1 MKSIFL
7 SASIPT
13 PDRSP
18 EFAKTVD
25 TACIAAAVA
34 ALVHVCLGRRRV
46 VWGGHPAIT
55 PMIAIIADE
64 IDVDYE
70 KWVTL
75 YQSEFFKDSF
85 PEDNAK
91 FSNIVVT
98 ENIDSSREKSL
109 EHLRKRMFTEND
121 LECAVFLGGMEGIR
135 DEYAMLKELS
145 PDTQL
150 YPLYSTGGATLS
162 LPFEHEDKELESLL
176 RSSIDYIDIF
186 YRILGLSANIA
197 RDRKVLT
204 EQDSSSINLAMQAS
218 LEGIPMVGAST
229 TRVREERITKKK
241 SEVKRRRRNAT
252 KKRKIAQNGK

>member
-34 ALVHVCLGRRRV
+34 ALVHVCLGRRRII
-46 VWGGHPAIT
+46 WGGHPAIT

-75 YQSEFFKDSF
+75 YQSDFFKDSF
-85 PEDNAK
+85 PEDNSK
-91 FSNIVVT
+91 FSNIIVT

-121 LECAVFLGGMEGIR
+121 VECAVFLGGMEGIR

-145 PDTQL
+145 PDTRL
-150 YPLYSTGGATLS
+150 YPLYSTGGSTLN
-162 LPFEHEDKELESLL
+162 LPFEHEDNELESLL
-176 RSSIDYIDIF
+176 HSSIDYIDIF
-186 YRILGLSANIA
+186 YRILGLSANIT
-197 RDRKVLT
+197 RDRKSLK
-204 EQDSSSINLAMQAS
+204 EQESSNITVTVPAPF
-218 LEGIPMVGAST
+218 LEVPEVRIST
-229 TRVREERITKKK
+229 KRVRVRPPTNKK
-241 SEVKRRRRNAT
+241 SKVKRKSRDVQKKANRT
-252 KKRKIAQNGK
+252 K

>member
-18 EFAKTVD
+18 EFAETVD

-34 ALVHVCLGRRRV
+34 ALVHVCLGRRRII
-46 VWGGHPAIT
+46 WGGHPAIT
-55 PMIAIIADE
+55 PMIAIIADD
-64 IDVDYE
+64 IGVDYE

-75 YQSEFFKDSF
+75 YQSDFFKDSF
-85 PEDNAK
+85 PKDNAK

-121 LECAVFLGGMEGIR
+121 VECAVFLGGMEGIR
-135 DEYAMLKELS
+135 DEYMMLKELS
-145 PDTQL
+145 PGTRL

-162 LPFEHEDKELESLL
+162 LPFEHEDHELESLL
-176 RSSIDYIDIF
+176 HSSIDYIDIF
-186 YRILGLSANIA
+186 YRILGLSANII
-197 RDRKVLT
+197 RDRRSLAGQ
-204 EQDSSSINLAMQAS
+204 ENSIITVTDPAIL
-218 LEGIPMVGAST
+218 LEIPEVRIST
-229 TRVREERITKKK
+229 TRVKARSPKVKKSKVKLKRQNARKKK
-241 SEVKRRRRNAT
+241 VNSAK
-252 KKRKIAQNGK
+252 